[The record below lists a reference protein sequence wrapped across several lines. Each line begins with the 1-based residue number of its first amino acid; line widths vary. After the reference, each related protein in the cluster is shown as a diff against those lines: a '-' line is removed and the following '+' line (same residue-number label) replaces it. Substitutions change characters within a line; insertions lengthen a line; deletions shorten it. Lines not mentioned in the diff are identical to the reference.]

1 MAIAR
6 TRRAKSTPP
15 NPPPHDQPQSAPHHP
30 PSPVPDTPLEQDPNE
45 EVEVVSHITPQIA
58 KWVKPL
64 LHPARYK
71 AAYGGRGG
79 GKSRA
84 FGRLVVMS
92 HVADPDRN
100 TVCIREVQKS
110 LAQSVKKLLEQ
121 EIKRLDVGDHFEI
134 IKSEIRSKKGSGVII
149 FEGMNDHTA
158 ESIKSLEGFDCAW
171 VEEAQSFSERS
182 LELLRPTIR
191 KPGSEIWFT
200 WNPKLRTDPV
210 DAMFRG
216 PDGPPPDSIV
226 VEVNFPDNPWFP
238 GVLKKEA
245 QHAKN
250 NQAKYLHIW
259 MGKYKEHADAMYFT
273 NWRVEEFETPK
284 DAQIRLGLDWGF
296 HPDPLSI
303 VGCFIE
309 GDNLY
314 IDREGYGID
323 ISIRQTPAFLL
334 SVPGTDKLE
343 IVAGSDRPERIL
355 DLQQAGFKIFKA
367 VRGPNS
373 VEQGLE
379 WLENYNIII
388 HPRCTH
394 TADEFSL
401 FSHPIDKLT
410 GRILPGFVDENNH
423 CIEALRYACE
433 AVRRMVLRKASLYPS
448 KSSYIPTVHRWTDKR
463 SQSPANI
470 AYMPTVAKWGGGRG

>member
-1 MAIAR
+1 MAGRIR
-6 TRRAKSTPP
+6 KTQNLNPGQRAKGGKPGPYVDTATGTTLRLDLQTP
-15 NPPPHDQPQSAPHHP
+15 
-30 PSPVPDTPLEQDPNE
+30 
-45 EVEVVSHITPQIA
+45 
-58 KWVKPL
+58 KWMIPL
-64 LHPARYK
+64 LAPARYK
-71 AAYGGRGG
+71 AAHGGRGG

-84 FGRLVVMS
+84 FGVMTIVS
-92 HVADPDRN
+92 HVADPDRS

-110 LAQSVKKLLEQ
+110 LKQSVKKLLEQ
-121 EIKRLDVGDHFEI
+121 EIKRLEVGDHFEVL
-134 IKSEIRSKKGSGVII
+134 SQEIRSRKGSGVII

-191 KPGSEIWFT
+191 KDNSELWFS
-200 WNPKLRTDPV
+200 WNPRMKTDPV
-210 DAMFRG
+210 DILFRG
-216 PDGPPPDSIV
+216 PEGPPPGAVV
-226 VEVNFPDNPWFP
+226 VEVNYPQNPWFKG
-238 GVLKKEA
+238 GVLEKEEIHARNNPKK
-245 QHAKN
+245 HAE
-250 NQAKYLHIW
+250 IW
-259 MGKYKEHADAMYFT
+259 DGKYKEHAEAMYFT
-273 NWRVEEFETPK
+273 NWKVEEFDTPK

-296 HPDPLSI
+296 HPDPLSV
-303 VGCFIE
+303 VGCYIE

-314 IDREGYGID
+314 IDREAYGID
-323 ISIRQTPAFLL
+323 VSIRQTPALL
-334 SVPGTDKLE
+334 LTVPGTDKLE

-355 DLQQAGFKIFKA
+355 DLHERGFKIFKA

-401 FSHPIDKLT
+401 FSHPVDRIT
-410 GRILPGFVDENNH
+410 GKILPGYVDENNH

-433 AVRRMVLRKASLYPS
+433 AVRKQVLRIKERGQHNI
-448 KSSYIPTVHRWTDKR
+448 SYLPTVQRWST
-463 SQSPANI
+463 
-470 AYMPTVAKWGGGRG
+470 GGRRG